1 MTQREDILRI
11 FPERM
16 RPRWKKT
23 AGFAQQLQE
32 IRLRVGKPVL
42 LYIDGREFFQEESGD
57 VVCRTDRPAVTA
69 QRIWIS

>member
-32 IRLRVGKPVL
+32 IRLRVGVNFSRRNPGMWYAGL
-42 LYIDGREFFQEESGD
+42 TGLQSLHR
-57 VVCRTDRPAVTA
+57 
-69 QRIWIS
+69 RIWIS

>member
-32 IRLRVGKPVL
+32 IRQEQAEKKTGKSKQQEHQNPTP
-42 LYIDGREFFQEESGD
+42 GRSKQKKKEKQKG
-57 VVCRTDRPAVTA
+57 R
-69 QRIWIS
+69 

>member
-42 LYIDGREFFQEESGD
+42 L
-57 VVCRTDRPAVTA
+57 
-69 QRIWIS
+69 

>member
-32 IRLRVGKPVL
+32 IRQEQAEKKAEKSKQQERQHPTPGHAKQKKKQK
-42 LYIDGREFFQEESGD
+42 GR
-57 VVCRTDRPAVTA
+57 
-69 QRIWIS
+69 